1 MTIVLNGE
9 RREAPGG
16 VSVLVLLETIGLSPL
31 RVAVEI
37 NGRVTRREDF
47 AGALLR
53 EDDRVEVV
61 QFVGGG

>member
-1 MTIVLNGE
+1 MIIVLNGE
-9 RREAPGG
+9 RRETPAGA
-16 VSVLVLLETIGLSPL
+16 SVLAVLEAAGLPPG

-37 NGRVTRREDF
+37 NGRIARREDF
-47 AGALLR
+47 ARERLR

>member
-9 RREAPGG
+9 RRETPGG
-16 VSVLVLLETIGLSPL
+16 TSVLGLLETIGLSPG
-31 RVAVEI
+31 RVAVEV

-53 EDDRVEVV
+53 EDDRIEVV

>member
-9 RREAPGG
+9 RHEAPRGA
-16 VSVLVLLETIGLSPL
+16 SVLVLLDTIGLSPG

-37 NGRVTRREDF
+37 NGRITRREDF

>member
-1 MTIVLNGE
+1 MS
-9 RREAPGG
+9 
-16 VSVLVLLETIGLSPL
+16 SVLILLDTIGLSPG

-37 NGRVTRREDF
+37 NGRITRREDF